1 MDTAYYIFYQTA
13 MIASL
18 LVTPLIAF
26 LTIRRRRV
34 PGAIAMIA
42 LAVATFIWTF
52 GFFLESHSN
61 TLEQQMFFN
70 NIGYIGSMSV
80 PVALFFFALHYT
92 TDKPRIT
99 GWRVSVFCF
108 IPLLTI
114 ILVWTNDAHN
124 LMWYDEYL
132 SESGPFT
139 VTMKTYG
146 LFFWITAAHNYMLVI
161 GAAIILIRRLFTGSR
176 LYRGQAISLIIAVI
190 LPLLWNVIY
199 IFDLLSLPRKD
210 LTPVMFAISG
220 IFIILGLM
228 RFQLLETIP
237 FTRRFIIEHMEDGMM
252 AFDMHNRL
260 LEANPVA
267 LALFGLD
274 NKSIGNIIDKD
285 SLLKVITDRFLSKY
299 KGCVELPLTFENEE
313 RIYELE
319 VVPMRDTLKRQLGWM
334 TVLRNITERKR
345 QELEYRTILQTTADG
360 FWLTDMQGR
369 ILDINNAY
377 CRMVGYSRDE
387 LLQMSISDIE
397 AAESPENVAA
407 HIEKIMK
414 EGKDRFETRHRHK
427 NGNVVDVEVS
437 VNYLDIGG
445 GRMVVFVRD
454 ITQRNIMQEQ
464 LIAQDRLA
472 SIGQLTAGVAHE
484 LNNPLTSMM
493 GFSELLT
500 ERELPD
506 DVLDDIGIIHSEAE
520 RAAKIVENLL
530 TFSRKHHKEKTHTNV
545 NEVIEKT
552 LRLRTTEQKLNN
564 IQTDTYLPP
573 DLPETLASALQL
585 QQVFL
590 NIIINAEFFMLKTH
604 KKGNLTIISE
614 QRGDFIRI
622 TFSDDGP
629 GIPQENFKHIFV
641 PFFTTKEVG
650 EGTGLGLSICHG
662 IITEHG
668 GRIWAENNA
677 DEGASVIIELPVY
690 ISPENN
696 L

>member
-1 MDTAYYIFYQTA
+1 
-13 MIASL
+13 
-18 LVTPLIAF
+18 
-26 LTIRRRRV
+26 
-34 PGAIAMIA
+34 
-42 LAVATFIWTF
+42 
-52 GFFLESHSN
+52 
-61 TLEQQMFFN
+61 
-70 NIGYIGSMSV
+70 
-80 PVALFFFALHYT
+80 
-92 TDKPRIT
+92 
-99 GWRVSVFCF
+99 
-108 IPLLTI
+108 
-114 ILVWTNDAHN
+114 
-124 LMWYDEYL
+124 
-132 SESGPFT
+132 
-139 VTMKTYG
+139 
-146 LFFWITAAHNYMLVI
+146 
-161 GAAIILIRRLFTGSR
+161 
-176 LYRGQAISLIIAVI
+176 
-190 LPLLWNVIY
+190 
-199 IFDLLSLPRKD
+199 
-210 LTPVMFAISG
+210 
-220 IFIILGLM
+220 
-228 RFQLLETIP
+228 
-237 FTRRFIIEHMEDGMM
+237 
-252 AFDMHNRL
+252 
-260 LEANPVA
+260 
-267 LALFGLD
+267 
-274 NKSIGNIIDKD
+274 
-285 SLLKVITDRFLSKY
+285 
-299 KGCVELPLTFENEE
+299 
-313 RIYELE
+313 
-319 VVPMRDTLKRQLGWM
+319 
-334 TVLRNITERKR
+334 RKR

-377 CRMVGYSRDE
+377 CQTVGYSRDE
-387 LLQMSISDIE
+387 LLKMSIFDIE

-690 ISPENN
+690 ISPEII
-696 L
+696 